1 MFLREKITYIAQKN
15 TIMLITFKV
24 ENFMSFDK
32 ETVFS
37 MVAGNAE
44 NHPTHVIKG
53 KKQDSVSVDILKA
66 AVIYGANASGK
77 SNLLKAVDFAK
88 QIIVGGIKNVL
99 IDNKHFRL
107 GKENLQQPT
116 KFEFEVKIA
125 NKVYA
130 YGFVVQLNE
139 RKIIEEWLFELN
151 KTTEKAIFE
160 RKLNAEGKITTKLG
174 LKLDTKTQNRFD
186 VYFEDLQ
193 HEQLFLTEING
204 KNLEEADKKV
214 EVFKEIFKFI
224 QKKII
229 VIQPNIFPN
238 VSGFLNKESFEN
250 VFTNF
255 LLHFNTGISEILL
268 QPINTNDFIESLPV
282 TQRQNMLKYF
292 NTIRFGVLINPEKGT
307 KIIVEKNAENKIS
320 IYQQMTKHKGIND
333 TLFDMSEESDGT
345 IKLTDFLPLIAIL
358 QTAPMTILIDEIDR
372 SLHPEL
378 TYKIIELFLNI
389 SQNTESQL
397 IVTTHE
403 SNLLNLDLLR
413 RDEIWF
419 TEKDENGATQCY
431 SLEEFKPRKDLDI
444 RKSYLQGRFGAIP
457 FIGNISELGWETK
470 QEN

>member
-1 MFLREKITYIAQKN
+1 
-15 TIMLITFKV
+15 MLITFKV

-44 NHPTHVIKG
+44 NHPTHIIKG
-53 KKQDSVSVDILKA
+53 KKQDTLSVDILKA

-88 QIIVGGIKNVL
+88 QVISNGIKNTVA
-99 IDNKHFRL
+99 DNKHFRL
-107 GKENLQQPT
+107 GNENLQQAT
-116 KFEFEVKIA
+116 KFEFELKLA

-130 YGFVVQLNE
+130 YGFVVQLNQ
-139 RKIIEEWLFELN
+139 RKITEEWLFELN

-160 RKLNAEGKITTKLG
+160 RKLNAEGKINTKLG
-174 LKLDTKTQNRFD
+174 LKLDKKTQNRFD

-193 HEQLFLTEING
+193 HEQLFLTEINS
-204 KNLEEADKKV
+204 KNLEGADEKV
-214 EVFKEIFKFI
+214 GVFKEVFEFVE
-224 QKKII
+224 KKII

-238 VSGFLNKESFEN
+238 ISGFVSKENFEN
-250 VFTNF
+250 VFANF
-255 LLHFNTGISEILL
+255 LPHFNTGIREIIL
-268 QPINTNDFIESLPV
+268 QPVNTNDFIDAFQNAE
-282 TQRQNMLKYF
+282 RQDVLKYL
-292 NTIRFGVLINPEKGT
+292 NTIRFGLFINKENGT
-307 KIIVEKNAENKIS
+307 KFIVEQNAENKIS
-320 IYQQMTKHKGIND
+320 VYQQMTKHKGMND
-333 TLFDMSEESDGT
+333 TLFDSSEESDGT
-345 IKLTDFLPLIAIL
+345 NKLMDFLPLLAIL
-358 QTAPMTILIDEIDR
+358 QTAPMTIFIDEIDR

-378 TYKIIELFLNI
+378 TYKIIELFLSI
-389 SQNTESQL
+389 SQNVENQL

>member
-1 MFLREKITYIAQKN
+1 
-15 TIMLITFKV
+15 MLITFKV

-53 KKQDSVSVDILKA
+53 KKQDSLSVDILKA

-88 QIIVGGIKNVL
+88 QIIVSGIKNVI

-107 GKENLQQPT
+107 GKENLQQAT
-116 KFEFEVKIA
+116 KFEFELKLA

-139 RKIIEEWLFELN
+139 RKITEEWLFEIG

-160 RKLNAEGKITTKLG
+160 RNLNKEGKINSKLG
-174 LKLDTKTQNRFD
+174 LKLDKKTQNRFD

-204 KNLEEADKKV
+204 KNLEEADDKA
-214 EVFKEIFKFI
+214 EVFKEVFEFVEDRLAVVFPDDIPNRFASLTIENFIGIFNKLL
-224 QKKII
+224 
-229 VIQPNIFPN
+229 PN
-238 VSGFLNKESFEN
+238 
-250 VFTNF
+250 
-255 LLHFNTGISEILL
+255 FNTGIKNVVPLSL
-268 QPINTNDFIESLPV
+268 NTETFIENISQDFKNKLFQDIKSIVSGVIIIPYAE
-282 TQRQNMLKYF
+282 QRF
-292 NTIRFGVLINPEKGT
+292 LIH
-307 KIIVEKNAENKIS
+307 KNNNNQVATFRQMS
-320 IYQQMTKHKGIND
+320 IHKGKNVEA
-333 TLFDMSEESDGT
+333 LFDNSEESDGT
-345 IKLTDFLPLIAIL
+345 KKLLDFIPLL
-358 QTAPMTILIDEIDR
+358 SLLKVLPMTIFIDEIDR

-378 TYKIIELFLNI
+378 TYKIIELFLSI
-389 SQNTESQL
+389 SQNVENQL

-431 SLEEFKPRKDLDI
+431 SLEEFAPRKDLDI
-444 RKSYLQGRFGAIP
+444 RKAYLQGRFGAIP

-470 QEN
+470 QENYQEN

>member
-1 MFLREKITYIAQKN
+1 
-15 TIMLITFKV
+15 MLITFKV

-44 NHPTHVIKG
+44 NHPTHIIKG
-53 KKQDSVSVDILKA
+53 KKQDSLAVDVLKA

-88 QIIVGGIKNVL
+88 QIIVSGIKNVI

-107 GKENLQQPT
+107 GKENLQKPT
-116 KFEFEVKIA
+116 KFEFELKLA

-139 RKIIEEWLFELN
+139 RKITEEWLFELN

-160 RKLNAEGKITTKLG
+160 RNLNAEGKITTKLG
-174 LKLDTKTQNRFD
+174 LKLDKKTKNRFD
-186 VYFEDLQ
+186 VYSEDLQ
-193 HEQLFLTEING
+193 HDQLFLTEINS
-204 KNLEEADKKV
+204 KNLEGADEKV
-214 EVFKEIFKFI
+214 MALNYIFIFLTSYFL
-224 QKKII
+224 
-229 VIQPNIFPN
+229 VIFPN
-238 VSGFLNKESFEN
+238 TIKDMQLLNKDNETSIPA
-250 VFTNF
+250 F
-255 LLHFNTGISEILL
+255 LELLNKYISYFNTGIKK
-268 QPINTNDFIESLPV
+268 INAVAVKEKDFIDSISREYRNNLLEFMNYNRFSIA
-282 TQRQNMLKYF
+282 TNKSRQNF
-292 NTIRFGVLINPEKGT
+292 FVHRND
-307 KIIVEKNAENKIS
+307 KNELDVALQLNI
-320 IYQQMTKHKGIND
+320 HKGNNVEVA
-333 TLFDMSEESDGT
+333 FDNSEESDGT
-345 IKLTDFLPLIAIL
+345 KRIIDFIPLLSCLQALPLVVF
-358 QTAPMTILIDEIDR
+358 IDEIEC

-378 TYKIIELFLNI
+378 TYKIIELFLSI
-389 SQNTESQL
+389 SQNVENQL

-431 SLEEFKPRKDLDI
+431 SLEEFAPRKDLDI
-444 RKSYLQGRFGAIP
+444 RKAYLQGRFGAIP

-470 QEN
+470 QKN